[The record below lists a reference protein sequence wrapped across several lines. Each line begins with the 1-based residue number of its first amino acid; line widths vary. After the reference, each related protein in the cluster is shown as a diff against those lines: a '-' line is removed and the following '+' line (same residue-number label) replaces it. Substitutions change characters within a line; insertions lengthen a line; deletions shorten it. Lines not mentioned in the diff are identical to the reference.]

1 MQDMCV
7 EGRVSICCIVK
18 NEAPYIKEWIEFH
31 LLVGFKMF
39 FIYDNEST
47 DNLKEI
53 LKPYIEDGV
62 VIYAYVKGTGMQ
74 YPVYNDCIA
83 NYKNCC
89 DWIAFIDAD
98 EFLVPVRNDSLSEI
112 LKDFKTYAGIGINW
126 VFFDS
131 NGHDKKPNGLVIE
144 NYTRVE
150 TDFNCE
156 RCRVIKSI
164 VNPQKVKFCY
174 HPHFFVY
181 RFGEKCV
188 DINKVPT
195 DLYFTKHN
203 SRDVLRVN
211 HYYTKSKEEY
221 LEKINREMADFK
233 NAKRKEI
240 NLADLN
246 FPNGVEDYTALKFLP
261 ALKKRMED
269 I

>member
-1 MQDMCV
+1 
-7 EGRVSICCIVK
+7 
-18 NEAPYIKEWIEFH
+18 
-31 LLVGFKMF
+31 MF

-53 LKPYIEDGV
+53 LKPYIEDGI
-62 VIYAYVKGTGMQ
+62 VIYAYVKGTAMQ
-74 YPVYNDCIA
+74 FPVYNDCIA

-98 EFLVPVRNDSLSEI
+98 EFLMPVRNDSLSEI
-112 LKDFKTYAGIGINW
+112 LDDFKTYAGIGINW
-126 VFFDS
+126 VVFDS

-150 TDFNCE
+150 ADFDCE

-164 VNPQKVKFCY
+164 VNPRKVKFCY

-188 DINKVPT
+188 DINKIPT
-195 DLYFTKHN
+195 DFYSTKHN
-203 SRDVLRVN
+203 GRDVLRVN
-211 HYYTKSKEEY
+211 HYYTKSKDEY
-221 LEKINREMADFK
+221 LEKINRGMADFK

-240 NLADLN
+240 NLSDLN
-246 FPNGVEDYTALKFLP
+246 FPNSAEDCTALKFLP
-261 ALKKRMED
+261 ALKNRMETYP
-269 I
+269 